1 MGDNEQDTD
10 LAQEGITQYLSFIL
24 DGQIYGVPIVE
35 VQEIRSDVSV
45 TPLPNAPDYILG
57 VLNLRGTIIPVI
69 DLRTRFGLPF
79 REIDDLSVVVVINV
93 GQRLAGMMVDAVSD
107 VVDAGTESWREA
119 PEFEGHSN
127 REFINGLLE
136 AGGRIVIVLK
146 TDALNDL
153 SDAEADI
160 AA

>member
-1 MGDNEQDTD
+1 MGNNDQDSGV
-10 LAQEGITQYLSFIL
+10 AQEETTQYLSFLL

-35 VQEIRSDVSV
+35 VQEIRGDVAV

-79 REIDDLSVVVVINV
+79 REINDLSVVVVINI

-107 VVDAGTESWREA
+107 VVDAGVESWREA

-127 REFINGLLE
+127 RDFIQGLLE
-136 AGGRIVIVLK
+136 SDGRIVIVLR
-146 TDALNDL
+146 TEALDDL
-153 SDAEADI
+153 SNAGADI